1 MQAITKRLYIIDGNS
16 ILHRAWHAIP
26 PLTTHD
32 GLVVNAVY
40 GFATV
45 IDKLILEQHPTHLV
59 VCWDVKGGTFR
70 DDVFDDYKAGR
81 EVKEQEL
88 YDQIEYINE
97 LLDAYGIPYFGM
109 EGYEADDL
117 IGTIAEIER
126 KNDATDT
133 VIITGDLDALQLV
146 DESTE
151 AHIFVKGFSNMKV
164 YDVEAVKER
173 FGFGPD
179 HIVDYKALAGDTSD
193 NIPGVKGIGA
203 KTATTLIQL
212 YGGMD
217 DIYAALRDG
226 SMEGAISEGVRKKLE
241 ADEKNARMSLELAT
255 IMRDVPMKFSFK
267 KAEVEE
273 ADWAAVKTLYKRF
286 EFAGLLQRLESRG
299 SVQKQEQTTPETIP
313 NTTREGS
320 VIVDGT
326 GEHAAELIDR
336 FTDTKALY
344 AIEVVSHTPDLF
356 GSSITALGISDG
368 KQTVVFSSP
377 STKTIAL
384 LQPFLESH
392 LLIAYDLK
400 RLLKLFSLL
409 DVTLSPHGLD
419 LMVASYLVSVGDRQ
433 LSLESIFASLLGT
446 KAVDMPT
453 NFTRDANF
461 LVFGNVVAQYVAVA
475 EKLAK
480 QLKESGMKKL
490 YETIEH
496 PLIQVLFEM
505 ERDGVMVDVDIL
517 KKMSKTLTK
526 EIDSLTKQIW
536 KLADKEFNVNS
547 PSQLADILFTDLL
560 LPIKGIKK
568 TKSGYSTAASELEKL
583 WETHKIVPLISHYR
597 EMSKLKST
605 YVDALPELVGAD
617 DRLRTSF
624 NQTVAATGR
633 LSSSDP
639 NLQNIPIRT
648 ELGRE
653 IRKAFVAPEGHKL
666 LALDYSQIELR
677 LVAAFSKDKKM
688 INVFTSGGDI
698 HRSTAA
704 EVFGVPEDKVTKE
717 QRRAAKA
724 VNFGIIYGMGP
735 RALSRNIEVSYQ
747 EAKDFIERYF
757 EVFPAVR
764 TYLDS
769 SLEAA
774 QKVGY
779 AESLFGRRREL
790 PDLDSGMQMLR
801 AAAERMAIN
810 MPLQGTAADMI
821 KMAMVEAQTW
831 LIKEGLGSDA
841 RMILQVHDELVFEVK
856 DGLVD
861 KVAKKMKEV
870 MEGVVTLEVP
880 LTVDVEVGQ
889 DWRDMEPWIKTSS

>member
-26 PLTTHD
+26 PLTTHE

-45 IDKLILEQHPTHLV
+45 IDRLILEQHPTHLV

-70 DDVFDDYKAGR
+70 DEVFDDYKAGR

-88 YDQIEYINE
+88 YDQVAYINE
-97 LLDAYGIPYFGM
+97 ILDAYGIPYFGI

-126 KNDATDT
+126 HNDATDT

-146 DESTE
+146 DDSTE

-164 YDVEAVKER
+164 YDVEAVRER

-179 HIVDYKALAGDTSD
+179 HVIDYKALAGDSSD

-212 YGGMD
+212 YGDLDG
-217 DIYAALRDG
+217 IYAALNDG
-226 SMEGAISEGVRKKLE
+226 SMEGSISPGVQKKLRE
-241 ADEKNARMSLELAT
+241 DEKNARMSLELAT
-255 IMRDVPMKFSFK
+255 IMRDVPMKFSFN
-267 KAEVEE
+267 KAQVEE
-273 ADWAAVKTLYKRF
+273 ADWQKVKQLYKRF
-286 EFAGLLQRLESRG
+286 EFANLLQRLESRG
-299 SVQKQEQTTPETIP
+299 SVEKQEAKAPTKKIV
-313 NTTREGS
+313 RGF
-320 VIVDGT
+320 VIVDATGDNVSDLLDVFSGT
-326 GEHAAELIDR
+326 E
-336 FTDTKALY
+336 TQYAL
-344 AIEVVSHTPDLF
+344 EVVSHTPDLF
-356 GSSITALGISDG
+356 GSSLTALALSNGL
-368 KQTVVFSSP
+368 QTYVFPSP
-377 STKTIAL
+377 SKRTIQSL
-384 LQPFLESH
+384 LPFLVSRAF
-392 LLIAYDLK
+392 ITYDLK
-400 RLLKLFSLL
+400 RLLKLFETV
-409 DVTLSPHGLD
+409 DATLSPEGFD
-419 LMVASYLVSVGDRQ
+419 VMVASYLVSVGDRK
-433 LSLESIFASLLGT
+433 LSLDSIFASQLGSKAIDIPTDFT
-446 KAVDMPT
+446 KDSGFIT
-453 NFTRDANF
+453 
-461 LVFGNVVAQYVAVA
+461 FGNAVAQYVPLA
-475 EKLAK
+475 EHLTKRL
-480 QLKESGMKKL
+480 QDSGMQSL

-505 ERDGVMVDVDIL
+505 ERDGVMLDVDVL
-517 KKMSKTLTK
+517 KKMSKVLEK
-526 EIDSLTKQIW
+526 ELETLTKQIW
-536 KLADKEFNVNS
+536 KLAGRECNINS
-547 PSQLADILFTDLL
+547 PSQLAEVLFTDLQ
-560 LPIKGIKK
+560 LPVKGIKK
-568 TKSGYSTAASELEKL
+568 TKTGYSTAASELEKL
-583 WETHKIVPLISHYR
+583 WETHAIVPLISQYR

-617 DRLRTSF
+617 GRLHTSF

-653 IRKAFVAPEGHKL
+653 IRKAFVTPKGHTL

-677 LVAAFSKDKKM
+677 LVAAFSKDEKM
-688 INVFTSGGDI
+688 IKVFTSGGDI
-698 HRSTAA
+698 HKSTAA
-704 EVFGVPEDKVTKE
+704 EVFNVPEEEVTKE

-735 RALSRNIEVSYQ
+735 RALSRNIDVSFQ
-747 EAKDFIERYF
+747 EAKEFIERYF

-764 TYLDS
+764 AYLDA
-769 SLEAA
+769 SLETAKEA
-774 QKVGY
+774 GY
-779 AESLFGRRREL
+779 AETLFGRRREL

-801 AAAERMAIN
+801 ASAERMAVN
-810 MPLQGTAADMI
+810 MPLQGAAADMI
-821 KMAMVEAQTW
+821 KMAMVEAQAW
-831 LIKEGLGSDA
+831 LMEEGYGGDA

-856 DGLVD
+856 DSLVD
-861 KVAKKMKEV
+861 TVAKKMKAV
-870 MEGVVTLEVP
+870 MEGVVQLPVP

-889 DWRDMEPWIKTSS
+889 DWKDMQPWNQTGS